1 MAVDGQVAAGLVAV
15 QVEGIGAGLLHL
27 RVTAA
32 AGDAQLRAGLQ
43 HAQAGNAQRRVAGLG
58 FGDQAVQLRIA
69 ELAPPL
75 HVLRRRAL
83 LGALRQGRAAP
94 LLRPV
99 LARRLEVRA
108 QPYAAGQAEQRGAE
122 QQ

>member
-27 RVTAA
+27 RVAA
-32 AGDAQLRAGLQ
+32 AASDAQLRAGFQ
-43 HAQAGNAQRRVAGLG
+43 HPQPGDPQGRVAGLG
-58 FGDQAVQLRIA
+58 FGDQAVQLRVA
-69 ELAPPL
+69 KLAPPL
-75 HVLRRRAL
+75 HILRRRAL
-83 LGALRQGRAAP
+83 LAALLQGYAAP